1 MRKNS
6 RIGSWCLEEGGAWFG
21 YWRHMA
27 SLDWSCMVYK
37 VLGGDGL
44 GLIKSQSG
52 RHGMRITM
60 NKDDELLGYNGSF

>member
-1 MRKNS
+1 
-6 RIGSWCLEEGGAWFG
+6 
-21 YWRHMA
+21 
-27 SLDWSCMVYK
+27 MVYK

-44 GLIKSQSG
+44 DLIKSQSG

>member
-1 MRKNS
+1 
-6 RIGSWCLEEGGAWFG
+6 
-21 YWRHMA
+21 
-27 SLDWSCMVYK
+27 MVYK

-52 RHGMRITM
+52 RHGMRTTM